1 MLQTVTHEVGEHASV
16 FFRNFVILPAR
27 TRIRRGG
34 YGKTRVDKSRG
45 NRSQLYA
52 ANRERRII
60 AKARRTQSFGFCP
73 RIETG
78 TLLFGGAHLPLYE
91 YRCTSCGYSFE
102 KIQNFSAEPER
113 ECPKCHGVL
122 IRPVT
127 APALRFEGAG
137 WYVNDYAGKGGS
149 KKAEGSG
156 EPPAAGSDASTA
168 NESKIE
174 TKSGDSGAAPAPAA
188 PAAAP
193 AASAP
198 ASSSSSS

>member
-1 MLQTVTHEVGEHASV
+1 M
-16 FFRNFVILPAR
+16 
-27 TRIRRGG
+27 
-34 YGKTRVDKSRG
+34 
-45 NRSQLYA
+45 
-52 ANRERRII
+52 
-60 AKARRTQSFGFCP
+60 
-73 RIETG
+73 
-78 TLLFGGAHLPLYE
+78 PLYE

-102 KIQNFSAEPER
+102 KIQSFSAEPER
-113 ECPKCHGVL
+113 TCPKCQGEL

-156 EPPAAGSDASTA
+156 DAASAGSDAA
-168 NESKIE
+168 KESKTE
-174 TKSGDSGAAPAPAA
+174 TKSGDSGAAATPAA

-193 AASAP
+193 AASSTP